1 MGRRRKEAVE
11 RRKKITISLA
21 ERKHAGQVITPY
33 RIMEELIEAV
43 KEHAH
48 LRDAKIA
55 IAWRFGKKSDADGR
69 LWLGTAK
76 KGSDL
81 DRSLHGYDFVIV
93 LNHDAWN
100 QASFSEAQMTALLDH
115 ELSHCDV
122 AHDTNG
128 QVKLDELGRKVWR
141 IRKHDLEEFE
151 GVVKRR
157 GLWKSDV
164 RSFVEAADEQRKR
177 PLLEQAERKNG
188 KPRETTNGKYPARVI
203 LTRDVMGMNTEE
215 GGLFEHVEREII
227 GLCNG
232 EVVVRSDNGHRV
244 LIPADAYNV
253 IRWTNVR
260 PPDQPDKQNGESVPT
275 PAPQPKRQK
284 AKAR

>member
-1 MGRRRKEAVE
+1 
-11 RRKKITISLA
+11 
-21 ERKHAGQVITPY
+21 
-33 RIMEELIEAV
+33 MEELIEAV

-55 IAWRFGKKSDADGR
+55 IAWRFGKKADADGR
-69 LWLGTAK
+69 IWLGMTK

-115 ELSHCDV
+115 DLSHCAV

-188 KPRETTNGKYPARVI
+188 KPRETTNGQYPARVI

-275 PAPQPKRQK
+275 PEPLPKRQK

>member
-1 MGRRRKEAVE
+1 MTR
-11 RRKKITISLA
+11 ILA
-21 ERKHAGQVITPY
+21 
-33 RIMEELIEAV
+33 
-43 KEHAH
+43 
-48 LRDAKIA
+48 
-55 IAWRFGKKSDADGR
+55 
-69 LWLGTAK
+69 
-76 KGSDL
+76 L
-81 DRSLHGYDFVIV
+81 DPATLTG
-93 LNHDAWN
+93 
-100 QASFSEAQMTALLDH
+100 
-115 ELSHCDV
+115 V
-122 AHDTNG
+122 AHSSGYRAT
-128 QVKLDELGRKVWR
+128 WR
-141 IRKHDLEEFE
+141 L
-151 GVVKRR
+151 VVCDSEHR
-157 GLWKSDV
+157 GLKLVRLRRAILDV
-164 RSFVEAADEQRKR
+164 AADEQRKR

-188 KPRETTNGKYPARVI
+188 KPRETTNGQYPARVI